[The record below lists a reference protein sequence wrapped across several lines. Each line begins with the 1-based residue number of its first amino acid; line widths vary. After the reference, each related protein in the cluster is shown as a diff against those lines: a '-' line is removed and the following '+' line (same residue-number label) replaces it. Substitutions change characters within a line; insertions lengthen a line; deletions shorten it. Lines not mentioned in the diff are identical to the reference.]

1 MVECV
6 RGLDDIAKY
15 RRFRLL
21 RPEQTV
27 RESPKS
33 WWIYAIRCHGIH
45 ITSKHRQ
52 HEITK
57 ENLRYLDICTRII
70 INPND
75 TLTNDERE
83 FKDKVEKERN
93 YEELKLLRE
102 VSRTASIIYSLARQ

>member
-21 RPEQTV
+21 RPVETV
-27 RESPKS
+27 KESPKS
-33 WWIYAIRCHGIH
+33 WWLYAIRCHGIN
-45 ITSKHRQ
+45 IIPKHQQ
-52 HEITK
+52 HDVTK
-57 ENLRYLDICTRII
+57 ENLRYLEIYTRII
-70 INPND
+70 INPNE
-75 TLTNDERE
+75 TLSSEQKE

-102 VSRTASIIYSLARQ
+102 VWAMCISEV